1 MIEMWL
7 FNMFDES
14 KEEVIKYIVDV
25 YEFYKK

>member
-7 FNMFDES
+7 FNKFEES

>member
-7 FNMFDES
+7 FNKFEES

-25 YEFYKK
+25 YEFYNK